1 MTAMLT
7 AELAK
12 DLKFTATEAT
22 AFFLS
27 RRDANRKSLA
37 DCAAKVV
44 QIWCVLLSQ
53 CSRLDAEDASAH
65 AREVYVCVCNG
76 PACLFV
82 SLSLFIHADVLKDSV
97 AWKHYRYC
105 LCRWRRKSKRK
116 GGTDD
121 ISASIVWE
129 ARKAYQRA
137 KISVSQVYTVPV
149 CIRMHLYA

>member
-7 AELAK
+7 AELAR

-44 QIWCVLLSQ
+44 QIWYVLLSR
-53 CSRLDAEDASAH
+53 CSRLDAEDASVH
-65 AREVYVCVCNG
+65 ARDVSVCVCNG
-76 PACLFV
+76 HACLFV
-82 SLSLFIHADVLKDSV
+82 CLALCIHSDVPRDSV
-97 AWKHYRYC
+97 AC
-105 LCRWRRKSKRK
+105 TNFLCRWRRRGKRH
-116 GGTDD
+116 GGADC

-137 KISVSQVYTVPV
+137 KISVSQVRTVLV
-149 CIRMHLYA
+149 CIRMHLRA